1 MPRKPDNRQLNATSV
16 DIMNAIRSEASP
28 DYRRDVPVA
37 EPTTQSIR
45 EIGQIIMD
53 FQPRKNEFLDAL
65 VNRIA
70 SVRVTSKLFHNPLTK
85 LKVGIMEFG
94 ETIEEIFVNIA
105 TPHKFDQAKSEN
117 ELFKREIPDVK
128 SVFHSLNYQQF
139 YKQTVSNDM
148 LRQAFISWD
157 GITDLIG
164 RIVDGMCSA
173 ANYDEF
179 IVMKYLIQRAYL
191 DDNIVVV
198 EVPQMTKDT
207 VADVITTV
215 KAVNSGLQF
224 MSNKYNQ
231 QKVLTFTE
239 PENQVVM
246 LDATATAMTDV
257 NLLAG
262 AFNLPYANLLEQ
274 RILVD
279 AFNTN
284 DEERLAQIFAGDDSF
299 TPFTSDEKKKLNL
312 IQMITFDKSWFMIFD
327 NFQEFTEAY
336 NGQGL
341 YWNYFYH
348 VWKTFSY
355 SPFSNAVVFA
365 APDDAQIIETVTIK
379 PKSVNCFKG
388 DTVNFQ

>member
-1 MPRKPDNRQLNATSV
+1 
-16 DIMNAIRSEASP
+16 MNAIRNEASP
-28 DYRRDVPVA
+28 EYRNAVPAA
-37 EPTTQSIR
+37 EANAASIR
-45 EIGQIIMD
+45 KIGEIIMD
-53 FQPRKNEFLDAL
+53 FQPRKNEFLNAL
-65 VNRIA
+65 INRIA
-70 SVRVTSKLFHNPLTK
+70 SVLITSKVYHNHLSRVK
-85 LKVGIMEFG
+85 MGLLEYG

-105 TPHKFDQAKSEN
+105 KPHQFNQEKAET

-128 SVFHSLNYQQF
+128 AAFHSMNYQTY

-148 LRQAFISWD
+148 LRQAFLSWD

-164 RIVDGMCSA
+164 RIVNGIYSG

-179 IVMKYLIQRAYL
+179 LVTKYLIQRAYL
-191 DDNIVVV
+191 DGNITVV
-198 EVPQMTKDT
+198 EVPQITKDT
-207 VADVITTV
+207 VSDVITTV

-224 MSNKYNQ
+224 MGNKYNQ

-239 PENQVVM
+239 PENQLVM
-246 LDATATAMTDV
+246 IDAQANAVTDV

-262 AFNLPYANLLEQ
+262 AFNLPYADLLEQ

-279 AFNTN
+279 SFQSN
-284 DEERLAQIFAGDDSF
+284 DDERLAEIFKDVPGYA
-299 TPFTSDEKKKLNL
+299 PFTEEEKTKLSW

-327 NFQEFTEAY
+327 NFQEFTDNY

-355 SPFSNAVVFA
+355 SPFSNCVAFA
-365 APDDAQIIETVTIK
+365 APDGAQIVEQVVIK
-379 PKSVNCFKG
+379 PKNTTARQG
-388 DTVNFQ
+388 DTVNFQQK

>member
-164 RIVDGMCSA
+164 RIVDGMYSA

>member
-164 RIVDGMCSA
+164 RIVDGMYSA

-284 DEERLAQIFAGDDSF
+284 DEERLAQIFAGDDSY
-299 TPFTSDEKKKLNL
+299 TPFTLEEKKKLNL

-379 PKSVNCFKG
+379 PKQVSAIKG
-388 DTVNFQ
+388 TDVNFQ

>member
-164 RIVDGMCSA
+164 RIVDGMYSA

-279 AFNTN
+279 AFNSN
-284 DEERLAQIFAGDDSF
+284 DEERLAQIFAEDDSY
-299 TPFTSDEKKKLNL
+299 TPFTMEEKKKLTL

-327 NFQEFTEAY
+327 NFQEFTEVY